1 MGNSD
6 AQAAAA
12 DEAIKADPKQ
22 AIPYYLKAQG
32 LISKATYDTK
42 TGQYTLPPG
51 CAEAYQMYLQL
62 APNGAYADEVK
73 GVLAQSTQKAT
84 TTKGSKTK

>member
-1 MGNSD
+1 
-6 AQAAAA
+6 
-12 DEAIKADPKQ
+12 
-22 AIPYYLKAQG
+22 
-32 LISKATYDTK
+32 
-42 TGQYTLPPG
+42 
-51 CAEAYQMYLQL
+51 MYLQL